1 MNWQDKLTTVFLHIV
16 MVWGMLI
23 FLGALSALTAVSIK
37 LTYNILV
44 K

>member
-1 MNWQDKLTTVFLHIV
+1 MNWQDKLTTAFLHIV

-23 FLGALSALTAVSIK
+23 FLGALSALTAVFIK
-37 LTYNILV
+37 LTYSILI